1 LLIALGAFMAVVL
14 IRVTGSGR
22 TYTMPPAQM
31 PEGSIQP
38 QAAPVPSVPLTT
50 PALTP
55 VDAEASRDRA
65 AAAAGFAAKE
75 AAAAARAAPVSE
87 SH

>member
-1 LLIALGAFMAVVL
+1 MIASGAFIAVVL
-14 IRVTGSGR
+14 MRVTGSGR
-22 TYTMPPAQM
+22 MHTMPPAQM
-31 PEGSIQP
+31 PQRSIQP

-65 AAAAGFAAKE
+65 AAAAGLAAKE
-75 AAAAARAAPVSE
+75 AAAAAHAAPMSE

>member
-1 LLIALGAFMAVVL
+1 LLVAAAAFIAVVL
-14 IRVTGSGR
+14 MRVTSSGR
-22 TYTMPPAQM
+22 THTKSPAPMYQR
-31 PEGSIQP
+31 SIQP
-38 QAAPVPSVPLTT
+38 QAAPVSSVPLTT

-65 AAAAGFAAKE
+65 AAAAGLAAKE
-75 AAAAARAAPVSE
+75 AAAAARAAPMSE